1 MRIFLFSL
9 NNVTHLINGIAVG
22 GNAVG
27 PSGTGKAGLGM
38 EIIPDAGRVQIS
50 VGVNLGPTQEPSVD
64 GAGAGRQGLE
74 AEIAVLGPE
83 HRGLVVNAQVGD
95 AGGHLLG
102 VALEQG
108 GLEDRM
114 GIGRVGVLGQGAA
127 DKGQARTDD
136 VGLSVLDLP

>member
-1 MRIFLFSL
+1 MIQPLHTASGSL
-9 NNVTHLINGIAVG
+9 SNEAVG
-22 GNAVG
+22 RRIY
-27 PSGTGKAGLGM
+27 SGGS
-38 EIIPDAGRVQIS
+38 RFS
-50 VGVNLGPTQEPSVD
+50 
-64 GAGAGRQGLE
+64 GAGRQGLE

-108 GLEDRM
+108 GLKDQM

-127 DKGQARTDD
+127 DEGQARADD
-136 VGLSVLDLP
+136 VGLSVFDLP